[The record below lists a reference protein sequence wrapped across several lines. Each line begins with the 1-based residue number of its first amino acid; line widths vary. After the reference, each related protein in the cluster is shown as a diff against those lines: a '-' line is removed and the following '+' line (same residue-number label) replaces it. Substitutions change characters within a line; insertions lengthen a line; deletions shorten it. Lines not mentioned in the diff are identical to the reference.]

1 MAVRKAGGN
10 RAAIAREI
18 ITPSNERDILK
29 MAGNDVD
36 DRYKTIPDVR
46 DGLTREERVVLY
58 VLHQTQMERGG
69 RNVPTVMLWGRVCEH
84 FYVSPEALSLMLAR
98 LGASNTGDNCFK
110 ARDE

>member
-1 MAVRKAGGN
+1 MAGRKAGGN
-10 RAAIAREI
+10 RAALASEI
-18 ITPSNERDILK
+18 SVPSNERDILK

-36 DRYKTIPDVR
+36 DRYKAIPDIR

-69 RNVPTVMLWGRVCEH
+69 RNVPTAMLWGRVCEH
-84 FYVSPEALSLMLAR
+84 LYVSPEELSLMLAR
-98 LGASNTGDNCFK
+98 LGASNTGDNWFR